1 MCDRDKKAGR
11 KQPPEG
17 CQDAAGLDMEME
29 EAIARQGVQAR
40 SRDGKGFTQTRNSN
54 RKAGVPVIVQ
64 W

>member
-40 SRDGKGFTQTRNSN
+40 SRDGKGFT
-54 RKAGVPVIVQ
+54 
-64 W
+64 